1 MSIFTK
7 SVLNS
12 IKLDESKVAL
22 AWANYQ
28 QFLSKKEHIKSFN
41 VNEC

>member
-1 MSIFTK
+1 MAIFTK

-22 AWANYQ
+22 GWANYQ
-28 QFLSKKEHIKSFN
+28 SFLSQKEHIIYAT
-41 VNEC
+41 C